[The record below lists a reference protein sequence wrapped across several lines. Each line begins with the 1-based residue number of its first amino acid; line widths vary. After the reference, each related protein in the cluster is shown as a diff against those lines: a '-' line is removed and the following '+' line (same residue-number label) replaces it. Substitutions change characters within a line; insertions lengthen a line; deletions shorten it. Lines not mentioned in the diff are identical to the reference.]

1 MRRSLSRLLLGV
13 FFGSTFNSSYALA
26 DKADFSKPHKAN
38 QVIVKFKK
46 DAYLEAETHLGPDSK
61 ILHRFA
67 SGALLVEIPAGF
79 QDGEVG
85 FAEKLR
91 LEYDVE
97 YVEPNYEIHVNA
109 VPNDP
114 SLGSLYGMRK
124 INAPIAWDLTKGDRR
139 VVVGVIDTGV
149 DCSHPDLAMNCM
161 SNPGETGLDSLGKD
175 KRTNGVDDDKNG
187 YVDDFRGWD
196 FANNDNNPFDDH
208 GHGTHVAGTIGAV
221 GNNGMGAVGV
231 AWMVGIMGLKFLN
244 ASGSGTLE
252 AAIRAIDYANM
263 MNLPM
268 TNNSWGGGGYSQALS
283 DAIAKGQAKGLL
295 FVAAAGNESN
305 NNDTSPSY
313 PASYKLDNI
322 VSVAATDSQDALA
335 SFSNVGKLSVHL
347 AAPGVQ
353 ILSLL
358 PGNRMGFLSGT
369 SMATPHVSG
378 VAALIKAR
386 YPLAKYPDI
395 KRRLLQGVDKLPN
408 LEPKT
413 ITGGR
418 LNALNSLKLP

>member
-1 MRRSLSRLLLGV
+1 
-13 FFGSTFNSSYALA
+13 
-26 DKADFSKPHKAN
+26 
-38 QVIVKFKK
+38 
-46 DAYLEAETHLGPDSK
+46 
-61 ILHRFA
+61 
-67 SGALLVEIPAGF
+67 
-79 QDGEVG
+79 
-85 FAEKLR
+85 
-91 LEYDVE
+91 
-97 YVEPNYEIHVNA
+97 
-109 VPNDP
+109 
-114 SLGSLYGMRK
+114 MRK
-124 INAPIAWDLTKGDRR
+124 ISAPTAWDLTKGDRR
-139 VVVGVIDTGV
+139 VVVGIIDTGV
-149 DCSHPDLAMNCM
+149 DCSHPDLAMNCVG
-161 SNPGETGLDSLGKD
+161 NAGETGRDLLGRD

-196 FANNDNNPFDDH
+196 FANNDNYPFDDH
-208 GHGTHVAGTIGAV
+208 GHGTHVSGTIGAV
-221 GNNGMGAVGV
+221 GNNGLGVTGV
-231 AWMVGIMGLKFLN
+231 AWQVGIVGLKFLD

-263 MNLPM
+263 MNFPI

-295 FVAAAGNESN
+295 FVAAAGNESG
-305 NNDTSPSY
+305 NNDTDPAY

-335 SFSNVGKLSVHL
+335 YFSNVGKMSVHL

-358 PGNRMGFLSGT
+358 PGNRMGPMSGT

-386 YPLAKYPDI
+386 YPTAKYPEI

-418 LNALNSLKLP
+418 LNALKSLQLP